1 MENYIYIC
9 AYNNEDDNGDFLIS
23 TSYVVKT
30 NGEYTLVFE
39 LESDGDGVID
49 AYYFYDLK
57 SKVRGMQVS
66 PWDFEE
72 FTDADDKYTEHKSIE
87 DFGYKSDDISDALD
101 KMKWEFVEKYLN
113 EESQSRLLDKAAVP
127 FNKRNILTEDDCSGN
142 LMFEEGDR
150 NLLPPA
156 FRKH

>member
-1 MENYIYIC
+1 
-9 AYNNEDDNGDFLIS
+9 
-23 TSYVVKT
+23 
-30 NGEYTLVFE
+30 
-39 LESDGDGVID
+39 
-49 AYYFYDLK
+49 
-57 SKVRGMQVS
+57 
-66 PWDFEE
+66 
-72 FTDADDKYTEHKSIE
+72 
-87 DFGYKSDDISDALD
+87 
-101 KMKWEFVEKYLN
+101 MKWEFVEKYLN